1 MTYERDRET
10 VVTTDRRDGPGM
22 GTILGIVILVLL
34 ILAAVWWFGLG
45 GGGGAGPT
53 TAPGGGATDAPTAPA
68 LESPPMEA
76 SPTV

>member
-10 VVTTDRRDGPGM
+10 VVTTERRDGPGM
-22 GTILGIVILVLL
+22 GTILAIVVVLVL
-34 ILAAVWWFGLG
+34 ILLAIWYFGM

-53 TAPGGGATDAPTAPA
+53 TAPGGGVTTEPTAPA

-76 SPTV
+76 SPSV

>member
-22 GTILGIVILVLL
+22 GLILGIVILLLL
-34 ILAAVWWFGLG
+34 ILAAIWYFGM

-53 TAPGGGATDAPTAPA
+53 TAPGGGATNEPTAPA
-68 LESPPMEA
+68 MESPSVEV
-76 SPTV
+76 SPSV